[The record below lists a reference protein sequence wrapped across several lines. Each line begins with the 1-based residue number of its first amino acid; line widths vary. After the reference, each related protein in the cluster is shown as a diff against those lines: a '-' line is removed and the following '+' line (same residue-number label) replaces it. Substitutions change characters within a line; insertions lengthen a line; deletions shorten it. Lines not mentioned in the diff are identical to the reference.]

1 MYIFQLMDFYSASG
15 LSLLWIC
22 FFETVAISWFYGAS
36 KFAENIESMIGRKPS
51 VFWILCWKVF
61 APLLMGVSKLN
72 KSNYR
77 LKNLLQLKIPKIALV
92 FYRVFSSTTL
102 QPTSL

>member
-72 KSNYR
+72 ISLATCYR
-77 LKNLLQLKIPKIALV
+77 LKNLLQLKI
-92 FYRVFSSTTL
+92 
-102 QPTSL
+102 Q

>member
-61 APLLMGVSKLN
+61 APLLMGVSKIEYLATG
-72 KSNYR
+72 S
-77 LKNLLQLKIPKIALV
+77 KNLLQFKIPEIDLLS
-92 FYRVFSSTTL
+92 YT
-102 QPTSL
+102 